1 MKIKLCLP
9 LAAVLLLAIVAS
21 FGQSPA
27 IKPATP
33 HASPEARALLKL
45 LYQFSGK
52 YTLMGQHNFP
62 AAGDRNSRF
71 AAGYIGKPPVIW
83 STDFGFAKEGSQDSY
98 HLRSA
103 MVKEAI
109 RQNKLGSIIT
119 LCWHAVP
126 PTADEPVTFQ
136 PVAGADP
143 LKLASV
149 QGRLTDD
156 QFKDILTPG
165 TALYQHW
172 AAQVDSIAGYL
183 KQLQKAH
190 IAVLWRPYHE
200 MNGNWFWWG
209 NRTGRYSTKALY
221 LQLFDRLVN
230 YHKLTN
236 LVWVWSVDR
245 PTKSGMEFENF
256 FPGSNY
262 FDIAALDVYG
272 SDFKPDYYSHLLSLA
287 NGKLITLA
295 EVGNP
300 PSPEILDSQ
309 PKWSYW
315 VVWAGMVRNTSHN
328 QYDAFLNDPR
338 VLGRTDTSYVSAVNP
353 FRAELGLP
361 ALSTSQPA
369 DFSGEWV
376 LNEDKSTLGN
386 GGSGNLPARL
396 KIEQADSAV
405 DVKKTFV
412 EEWQDNRVT
421 DEKLSLNGAESKS
434 QYYGFPRT
442 SNATLS
448 TGLDTLHIK
457 SKVSFNRG
465 GQITTAVTTEDWSLQ
480 QHGRELS
487 VSQVADTPQGKR
499 KMVLIYDKQ

>member
-1 MKIKLCLP
+1 MKIKQCIPVAAILLIAFLP
-9 LAAVLLLAIVAS
+9 S

-33 HASPEARALLKL
+33 HASPEARALLQL
-45 LYQFSGK
+45 LYKLSGK

-83 STDFGFAKEGSQDSY
+83 STDFGFAKEGDKDSY
-98 HLRSA
+98 RLRSA

-136 PVAGADP
+136 PVASADP

-165 TALYQHW
+165 TALYQYW
-172 AAQVDSIAGYL
+172 AAQVDTIAAYL

-209 NRTGRYSTKALY
+209 NRTGQYSTKALY
-221 LQLFDRLVN
+221 LQIFDRLVN

-245 PTKSGMEFENF
+245 PTRPGMEFENY
-256 FPGSNY
+256 FPGNNY

-272 SDFKPDYYSHLLSLA
+272 SDFKPDYYNRLLSLA
-287 NGKLITLA
+287 GGKLITLA

-300 PSPEILDSQ
+300 PSPEI
-309 PKWSYW
+309 
-315 VVWAGMVRNTSHN
+315 
-328 QYDAFLNDPR
+328 
-338 VLGRTDTSYVSAVNP
+338 
-353 FRAELGLP
+353 
-361 ALSTSQPA
+361 
-369 DFSGEWV
+369 
-376 LNEDKSTLGN
+376 
-386 GGSGNLPARL
+386 
-396 KIEQADSAV
+396 
-405 DVKKTFV
+405 
-412 EEWQDNRVT
+412 
-421 DEKLSLNGAESKS
+421 
-434 QYYGFPRT
+434 
-442 SNATLS
+442 
-448 TGLDTLHIK
+448 
-457 SKVSFNRG
+457 
-465 GQITTAVTTEDWSLQ
+465 
-480 QHGRELS
+480 
-487 VSQVADTPQGKR
+487 
-499 KMVLIYDKQ
+499 